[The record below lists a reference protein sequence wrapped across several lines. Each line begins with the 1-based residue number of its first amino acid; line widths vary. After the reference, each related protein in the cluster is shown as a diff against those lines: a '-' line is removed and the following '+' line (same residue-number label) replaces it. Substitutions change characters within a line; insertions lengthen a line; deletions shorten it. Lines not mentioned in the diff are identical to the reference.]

1 MKHLTTKNIIVGALL
16 LGALYLGYSVVTDAN
31 SDTAQKETSTQIE
44 ENINLNVQP
53 SVSVPAAPVEKA
65 VIPVPSNKNP
75 SAVNAIGKNTQKNS
89 EVIVIKNI
97 DNAKEI
103 VKPVAE

>member
-1 MKHLTTKNIIVGALL
+1 MKHLTTKNIIIGALL
-16 LGALYLGYSVVTDAN
+16 LVALYFGYSAATDAN
-31 SDTAQKETSTQIE
+31 SDTTQKETSTQIE
-44 ENINLNVQP
+44 ENTNLNVQP
-53 SVSVPAAPVEKA
+53 SVSVPAVPLEKVA
-65 VIPVPSNKNP
+65 IPVPSKEN
-75 SAVNAIGKNTQKNS
+75 SAAANATGKNTQENS